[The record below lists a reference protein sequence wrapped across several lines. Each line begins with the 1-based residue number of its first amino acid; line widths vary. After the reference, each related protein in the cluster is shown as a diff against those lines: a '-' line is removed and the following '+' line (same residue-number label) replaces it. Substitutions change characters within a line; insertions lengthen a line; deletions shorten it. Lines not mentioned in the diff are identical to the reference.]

1 MEQQTINAL
10 ERIDNPILIIL
21 IVVLLAAV
29 VALWYSNKSLQN
41 RLMEALIQN
50 IAAISNINS
59 TLANFKEQIEELKQ
73 P

>member
-73 P
+73 